1 VVALGLDFDGVVAD
15 LRYLKKELGKDY
27 LSEEELV
34 SALEEELPPVAGVDK
49 VFQLGVVKA
58 IVTRRKYG
66 RPIERWFKFWFGDVI
81 VPVYCLGSVS
91 SKADICKEL
100 GIRVFVDDDYLTVVD
115 LIANG
120 IKGLW
125 FDVEQD
131 KDLYKFLRREG
142 VLD

>member
-1 VVALGLDFDGVVAD
+1 MAVLGLDFDGVVAD
-15 LRYLKKELGKDY
+15 LRYLKEELGKEY
-27 LSEEELV
+27 LSEEELM

-58 IVTRRKYG
+58 IVTKRKYG
-66 RPIERWFKFWFGDVI
+66 RPIERWFEFWFGEVV
-81 VPVYCLGSVS
+81 VPVYCLGSLVS
-91 SKADICKEL
+91 KVSKCKKL

-125 FDVEQD
+125 FTVERD
-131 KDLYKFLRREG
+131 RDLYEFLVREG
-142 VLD
+142 IIY